1 MADASPLPFP
11 SPSVILGH
19 DNASSDEPAP
29 PPEPPPPP
37 PRPKKHAKRPS
48 TSGKENTKRAAAKK
62 GPSADEKNAAG
73 DGDGKDPSQHV
84 KPKQTKSRN
93 GCATCKLKRLKC
105 GEEKP
110 GCLQCAKRNIA
121 CGGYKKTFQWREFPN
136 GQVKINIDKGKQA
149 TANLPPSPIRAF
161 PSAATSPISEVP
173 PTIAIADA
181 QQRLRKNATPPP
193 TFTPKQAKPA
203 DKAHAQAG
211 ASASPL
217 PMRQHHGRQDSKN
230 PSSEAYDQLDQMDN
244 LHGMMPSSRA
254 TFNPDVQFTHRTRSF
269 SSANG
274 NAASPSLIQYLQD
287 DLSNDL
293 HGDHAVA
300 QDFVSFSM
308 PQDLDFP
315 YLTSAHDPVLDDTV
329 FPDLIGPISASDFPS
344 LQWPSQFS
352 SPGSPFAMTTPEDR
366 PDFWNSLSPSFFQ
379 QPGHPLQSNEFL
391 WDHFDK
397 MTCGI
402 LSVMD
407 GRDENPWR
415 TLVVPLADHSPGL
428 RHALLSMS
436 AFHAAADHPQL
447 KVVGGEHKAA
457 SIRHISDGIRDD
469 SMGIQTQ
476 IATALALTF
485 AESWDQH
492 ITTGVMHIKGAAAF
506 VKNALEHHRQ
516 KPMVGMDLLRLKFL
530 CNAWVYM
537 DVISRLTGVDCDEK
551 TDFRTSLWTTEVPGN
566 EEPGYGLKFDNIG
579 IDARLD
585 PLMGCAGTLFP
596 TIGNVANLVR
606 RACRSQRSSP
616 SIISTARDLMAELEE
631 WNTPTYIQRPQDP
644 ATNVQHA
651 LQTAEAYRYAT
662 MLHLHQAIPE
672 LPSNFPDPDENYA
685 QRVLQYLA
693 TVPLT
698 SRMLNVHIYPLMV
711 AGCMASEAEDRDWVR
726 GRWDVM
732 RKRMRIGVID
742 KCLAVTEEVWR
753 RKDDYEAKS
762 PRHRNL
768 VVTAELSPGRQR
780 TKAQPE
786 KAGSKS
792 PEPGRAGMVFTLA
805 NPHEKGRN
813 FSNGNFDVAYSVRG
827 HLHWVGVMWDWGI
840 EPLLG

>member
-1 MADASPLPFP
+1 MADASRLPFP
-11 SPSVILGH
+11 SPSVILGQAH
-19 DNASSDEPAP
+19 DTASSDEPAV
-29 PPEPPPPP
+29 PPEPPP

-48 TSGKENTKRAAAKK
+48 NSGKENTKRAAAKK
-62 GPSADEKNAAG
+62 GPS
-73 DGDGKDPSQHV
+73 V

-110 GCLQCAKRNIA
+110 GCLQCAKRNIV

-136 GQVKINIDKGKQA
+136 GQ
-149 TANLPPSPIRAF
+149 
-161 PSAATSPISEVP
+161 
-173 PTIAIADA
+173 
-181 QQRLRKNATPPP
+181 ATPPP
-193 TFTPKQAKPA
+193 TFTPKQAKPGG
-203 DKAHAQAG
+203 KANVQAG
-211 ASASPL
+211 LSASDSPL
-217 PMRQHHGRQDSKN
+217 GQQHGRQDSKN
-230 PSSEAYDQLDQMDN
+230 PSSDAHHSDLMDN
-244 LHGMMPSSRA
+244 LPDMTPSSRA
-254 TFNPDVQFTHRTRSF
+254 IFNPDIQFTHRTRSF
-269 SSANG
+269 APANG
-274 NAASPSLIQYLQD
+274 NGASPSLTQYLQD
-287 DLSNDL
+287 DLSQNLPD
-293 HGDHAVA
+293 DHAVA

-315 YLTSAHDPVLDDTV
+315 YLTSGQDPELDETV
-329 FPDLIGPISASDFPS
+329 FPDLIGPISASDFSS
-344 LQWPSQFS
+344 LQWPSQFT
-352 SPGSPFAMTTPEDR
+352 SPDSPFAMTTPEDM

-379 QPGHPLQSNEFL
+379 QPGHPLQSVEFL

-415 TLVVPLADHSPGL
+415 TLVLPLADHSAGL

-447 KVVGGEHKAA
+447 KVVGGEHKAT
-457 SIRHISDGIRDD
+457 SIRHISDGMRYD

-506 VKNALEHHRQ
+506 VKNALEHHRRN
-516 KPMVGMDLLRLKFL
+516 PMIGVDLLRLKFL

-551 TDFRTSLWTTEVPGN
+551 TDFQTSLWTTEVPGN

-579 IDARLD
+579 IDACLD
-585 PLMGCAGTLFP
+585 PLMGCASTLFP

-631 WNTPTYIQRPQDP
+631 WNTPAYIQRPQDP

-662 MLHLHQAIPE
+662 MLHLHQAVPE
-672 LPSNFPDPDENYA
+672 LPTSSGDPDENYA

-753 RKDDYEAKS
+753 RKDDYEARS
-762 PRHRNL
+762 PRQRNL
-768 VVTAELSPGRQR
+768 VVTADLSPGRQR

-786 KAGSKS
+786 KTGSNS

-805 NPHEKGRN
+805 NPNEKGRN